1 MNIAASATKI
11 CLQKSRFAEMLATP
25 QVKRE
30 NRVVIAHVYTAI
42 AAIALGAVFGVF
54 QGYART
60 GAFDAPGWFDYYR
73 ILTMHGV
80 LMALVFTTFFITG
93 LSLFVTYRA
102 IPRERRMGAGWFG
115 WALMLAGTAMAAVT
129 ILKGDATV
137 LYTFYAPLKAS
148 PWFYI
153 GATLLILGT
162 WVVAFEIFANVNY
175 FRKEHPGTAVPLVV
189 FCAAATF
196 VMWIV
201 ATLGV
206 VAEMY
211 LLIPWAFGWTPGI
224 NVMLTRMFFW
234 YFGHPLVYFW
244 IMCAYIIWYNIIPTR
259 YGGNTFSDALT
270 RLTFIMLILLSTP
283 VGIHH
288 EFMEPG
294 ISSMWK
300 MLHTLTTY
308 GVVIPSFI
316 TAFAIFASFELAAI
330 KQGRKGFIATVR
342 SLPWNDPT
350 FSGAGL
356 GMLLFILGGFGGLI
370 NASYSMDTVVHN
382 TIWIVGHFH
391 VTVGGPVA
399 LTFLGATYWLLPR
412 LTGRALWKPQW
423 ALFQTRLWFLG
434 MLVMS
439 LSMHYAGLLGAPRR
453 TANVGYLGAA
463 AASAWQP
470 FMLLAAAG
478 GMLLF
483 CSVLIFVAV
492 SVGTMFNSEK
502 CESTEAVFAEAA
514 DSAMTTPAS
523 LQKLY
528 RWGVLALVLAV
539 LAYAGPLHDMLQHP
553 GFLAPGM
560 RTW

>member
-1 MNIAASATKI
+1 MTPA
-11 CLQKSRFAEMLATP
+11 LQLRN
-25 QVKRE
+25 E
-30 NRVVIAHVYTAI
+30 NRLVIAHIYTAT

-54 QGYART
+54 QGFARA
-60 GAFDAPGWFDYYR
+60 GAFGAPAWFDYYR
-73 ILTMHGV
+73 LLTMHGV

-102 IPRERRMGAGWFG
+102 IPRDRSLAVGWFG
-115 WALMLAGTAMAAVT
+115 WGLMLLGTAMAAFT
-129 ILKGDATV
+129 ILRGNATV

-153 GATLLILGT
+153 GATLLVLGT
-162 WVVAFEIFANVNY
+162 WVVAFEIFENATC
-175 FRKEHPGTAVPLVV
+175 FRKAHAGQPIPLVV

-206 VAEMY
+206 VAEMA

-224 NVMLTRMFFW
+224 NVMLTRMLFW

-244 IMCAYIIWYNIIPTR
+244 IMGAYIIWYNIIPTR
-259 YGGNTFSDALT
+259 YGGNVFSDGLT
-270 RLTFIMLILLSTP
+270 RLTFVMLILLSTP

-294 ISSMWK
+294 ISSTWK
-300 MLHTLTTY
+300 MLHTVLTY
-308 GVVIPSFI
+308 GVAIPSFI

-330 KQGRKGFIATVR
+330 KQGRNGFIATVK
-342 SLPWNDPT
+342 SLPWDDPP
-350 FSGAGL
+350 FSGAAL
-356 GMLLFILGGFGGLI
+356 GMLLFILGGFGGLV

-391 VTVGGPVA
+391 VTVGGPVT
-399 LTFLGATYWLLPR
+399 LTFLGAAYWMIPR
-412 LTGRALWKPQW
+412 LTGRELWKPEW
-423 ALFQTRLWFLG
+423 ALFQTRLWFFG
-434 MLVMS
+434 MLIMS

-453 TANVGYLGAA
+453 TADVGYLGANVA
-463 AASAWQP
+463 NTWEP
-470 FMLLAAAG
+470 LMLLAAAG
-478 GMLLF
+478 GFFLF
-483 CSVLIFVAV
+483 LSILTFVAV
-492 SVGTMFNSEK
+492 AIGTLLQNAK
-502 CESTEAVFAEAA
+502 TESMEATFATPAE
-514 DSAMTTPAS
+514 SASTTPPM
-523 LQKLY
+523 LQHVF

-539 LAYAGPLHDMLQHP
+539 LAYAGPLGELLRHP
-553 GFLAPGM
+553 GYLAPGM

>member
-1 MNIAASATKI
+1 MNADA
-11 CLQKSRFAEMLATP
+11 
-25 QVKRE
+25 QVRSE
-30 NRVVIAHVYTAI
+30 NRVVIAHVYTAT

-54 QGYART
+54 QGFART
-60 GAFDAPGWFDYYR
+60 GAFGAPSWFDYYR

-93 LSLFVTYRA
+93 LSLFVTYRL
-102 IPRERRMGAGWFG
+102 IPRARSLAMGWFG
-115 WALMLAGTAMAAVT
+115 WCLMLLGTAMAAVT
-129 ILKGDATV
+129 IIEGDATV

-148 PWFYI
+148 PWFYV
-153 GATLLILGT
+153 GATLLVLGT
-162 WVVAFEIFANVNY
+162 WVVAFEVFANVNY
-175 FRKEHPGTAVPLVV
+175 FRKNNPGTPVPLAV

-206 VAEMY
+206 VAEMG
-211 LLIPWAFGWTPGI
+211 LLIPWAFGWTPGV

-244 IMCAYIIWYNIIPTR
+244 IMGAYIIWYNIIPTR
-259 YGGNTFSDALT
+259 YGGNLFSDALT

-294 ISSMWK
+294 ISSVWK
-300 MLHTLTTY
+300 MLHTVTTY
-308 GVVIPSFI
+308 GVAIPSFI
-316 TAFAIFASFELAAI
+316 TAFAIFASFELYAI
-330 KQGRKGFIATVR
+330 KQGKRGFIGTVTA
-342 SLPWNDPT
+342 LPWSDPT
-350 FSGAGL
+350 FSGAAL
-356 GMLLFILGGFGGLI
+356 GMILFILGGFGGLV

-399 LTFLGATYWLLPR
+399 LTFLGAAYWLIPR
-412 LTGRALWKPQW
+412 LTGRKLWKPEW
-423 ALFQTRLWFLG
+423 ALAQTRLWFVG

-453 TANVGYLGAA
+453 TAEVGYMGAGVA
-463 AASAWQP
+463 NTWQP
-470 FMLLAAAG
+470 YMLLAAG
-478 GMLLF
+478 GGLLLF
-483 CSVLIFVAV
+483 LSILTFVAV
-492 SVGTMFNSEK
+492 AVGTLWHNEK
-502 CESTEAVFAEAA
+502 TESMEATFAAAA
-514 DSAMTTPAS
+514 DGALPTPPA
-523 LQKLY
+523 LQRLY

-539 LAYAGPLHDMLQHP
+539 LAYAGPLGELLRHP
-553 GFLAPGM
+553 GYLAPGM

>member
-1 MNIAASATKI
+1 MTPA
-11 CLQKSRFAEMLATP
+11 LAL
-25 QVKRE
+25 RNE
-30 NRVVIAHVYTAI
+30 NRLVIAHIYTAT

-54 QGYART
+54 QGFARA
-60 GAFDAPGWFDYYR
+60 GAFGAPAWFDYYR

-93 LSLFVTYRA
+93 LSLFVTYRS
-102 IPRERRMGAGWFG
+102 IPRERRLAVAWFG
-115 WALMLAGTAMAAVT
+115 WGLMLLGTAMAALT
-129 ILKGDATV
+129 ILHGDATV

-148 PWFYI
+148 PSFYI
-153 GATLLILGT
+153 GATLLVLGT
-162 WVVAFEIFANVNY
+162 WVVAFEIFENVCF
-175 FRKEHPGTAVPLVV
+175 FRKTHSGQPIPLVV
-189 FCAAATF
+189 FCATATF

-206 VAEMY
+206 VAEMG

-244 IMCAYIIWYNIIPTR
+244 IMGAYIIWYNIIPTR
-259 YGGNTFSDALT
+259 YGGNVFSDGLT
-270 RLTFIMLILLSTP
+270 RLTFVMLILLSTP

-294 ISSMWK
+294 ISSTWK
-300 MLHTLTTY
+300 MLHTVLTY
-308 GVVIPSFI
+308 GVAIPSFI

-330 KQGRKGFIATVR
+330 KQGRRGFIATVK
-342 SLPWNDPT
+342 SLPWDDPP
-350 FSGAGL
+350 FSGAAL
-356 GMLLFILGGFGGLI
+356 GMLLFILGGFGGLV

-399 LTFLGATYWLLPR
+399 LTFLGAAYWMIPR
-412 LTGRALWKPQW
+412 LTGRALWKPEW
-423 ALFQTRLWFLG
+423 ALFQTRLWFFG
-434 MLVMS
+434 MLIMS

-453 TANVGYLGAA
+453 TADVGYLGANVA
-463 AASAWQP
+463 NTWEP
-470 FMLLAAAG
+470 LMLLAAAG
-478 GMLLF
+478 GFFLF
-483 CSVLIFVAV
+483 VSILTFVAV
-492 SVGTMFNSEK
+492 AIGTLLQNAK
-502 CESTEAVFAEAA
+502 TESMEAA
-514 DSAMTTPAS
+514 FASPAASAATTPPM
-523 LQKLY
+523 LQHVF

-539 LAYAGPLHDMLQHP
+539 LAYAGPLGELLRHP
-553 GFLAPGM
+553 GYLAPGM

>member
-1 MNIAASATKI
+1 MS
-11 CLQKSRFAEMLATP
+11 S
-25 QVKRE
+25 QVRNE
-30 NRVVIAHVYTAI
+30 NYLVIAHIYTAT
-42 AAIALGAVFGVF
+42 AAIALGAVFGVL
-54 QGYART
+54 QGFSRA
-60 GAFDAPGWFDYYR
+60 DALTAPPWFDYYR

-102 IPRERRMGAGWFG
+102 IPRDRRLAVGWFG
-115 WALMLAGTAMAAVT
+115 WWLMLLGTAMAAAT

-148 PWFYI
+148 PWFYV
-153 GATLLILGT
+153 GATLLVLGT
-162 WVVAFEIFANVNY
+162 WVVAFEIFENVVF
-175 FRKEHPGTAVPLVV
+175 FRKANRGKPVPLVV

-206 VAEMY
+206 VAEMG

-244 IMCAYIIWYNIIPTR
+244 IMGAYIIWYNVIPTR
-259 YGGNTFSDALT
+259 YGGNVFSDGLT

-294 ISSMWK
+294 ISQAWK
-300 MLHTLTTY
+300 MLHTVTTY

-316 TAFAIFASFELAAI
+316 TAFAIFASFELYAL
-330 KQGRKGFIATVR
+330 KRGKRGFIATAA
-342 SLPWNDPT
+342 SLPWSDPT
-350 FSGAGL
+350 FSGAAL
-356 GMLLFILGGFGGLI
+356 GMLLFILGGFGGLV
-370 NASYSMDTVVHN
+370 NASYSMDALVHN

-399 LTFLGATYWLLPR
+399 LTFLGAAYWLIPR
-412 LTGRALWKPQW
+412 LTGRELWQPAW
-423 ALFQTRLWFLG
+423 ALLQTRLWFVG
-434 MLVMS
+434 MLIMS

-453 TANVGYLGAA
+453 TASVDYLGAA
-463 AASAWQP
+463 GAHVWQEW
-470 FMLLAAAG
+470 MLLAAVG
-478 GMLLF
+478 GVFLF
-483 CSVLIFVAV
+483 LSIVVFVVVAV
-492 SVGTMFNSEK
+492 GTLMQNLKTEPI
-502 CESTEAVFAEAA
+502 EAVFAEPLQ
-514 DSAMTTPAS
+514 SAEPTPPL
-523 LQKLY
+523 LQHVF
-528 RWGVLALVLAV
+528 RWGVVALVLAI
-539 LAYAGPLHDMLQHP
+539 LAYAGPLGELLRHP
-553 GFLAPGM
+553 GYLAPGM

>member
-1 MNIAASATKI
+1 M
-11 CLQKSRFAEMLATP
+11 TP
-25 QVKRE
+25 AIQLRNE
-30 NRVVIAHVYTAI
+30 NRLVIAHIYTAT

-54 QGYART
+54 QGFARANVF
-60 GAFDAPGWFDYYR
+60 GAPAWFDYYR
-73 ILTMHGV
+73 VLTMHGV

-102 IPRERRMGAGWFG
+102 IPRKRGLAVGWFG
-115 WALMLAGTAMAAVT
+115 WGLMLLGTAMAALT
-129 ILKGDATV
+129 ILRGNATV

-153 GATLLILGT
+153 GATLLVLGT
-162 WVVAFEIFANVNY
+162 WVVAFEIFENVCF
-175 FRKEHPGTAVPLVV
+175 FRKTHAGQPIPLVV
-189 FCAAATF
+189 FCATATF

-206 VAEMY
+206 VAEMG

-244 IMCAYIIWYNIIPTR
+244 IMGAYIIWYNIIPTR
-259 YGGNTFSDALT
+259 YAGNVFSDGLT
-270 RLTFIMLILLSTP
+270 RLTFVMLILLSTP

-288 EFMEPG
+288 EFMDPG
-294 ISSMWK
+294 ISSTWK
-300 MLHTLTTY
+300 MLHTVLTY
-308 GVVIPSFI
+308 GVAIPSFI

-330 KQGRKGFIATVR
+330 KQGRVGFIATVK
-342 SLPWNDPT
+342 SLPWDDPP
-350 FSGAGL
+350 FSGAAL
-356 GMLLFILGGFGGLI
+356 GMLLFILGGFGGLV

-399 LTFLGATYWLLPR
+399 LTFLGAAYWMIPR
-412 LTGRALWKPQW
+412 LTGRALWKPEW
-423 ALFQTRLWFLG
+423 ALFQTRLWFFG
-434 MLVMS
+434 MLIMS

-453 TANVGYLGAA
+453 TADVGYLGANVA
-463 AASAWQP
+463 NTWEP

-478 GMLLF
+478 GFFLF
-483 CSVLIFVAV
+483 VSILTFVAV
-492 SVGTMFNSEK
+492 ALGTLLQNAK
-502 CESTEAVFAEAA
+502 TESMEATFATPAESGA
-514 DSAMTTPAS
+514 TTPPM
-523 LQKLY
+523 LQHVF
-528 RWGVLALVLAV
+528 RWGALALILAV
-539 LAYAGPLHDMLQHP
+539 LAYAGPLGELLRHP
-553 GFLAPGM
+553 GYLAPGM